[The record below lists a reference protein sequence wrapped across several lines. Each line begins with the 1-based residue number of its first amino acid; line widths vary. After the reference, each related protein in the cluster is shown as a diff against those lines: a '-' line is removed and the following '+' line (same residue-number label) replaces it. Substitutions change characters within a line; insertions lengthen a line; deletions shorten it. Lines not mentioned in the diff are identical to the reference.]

1 MASSGSRPFSIPDN
15 DLGFK
20 SDHSSEGMNMDPK
33 RLTDVSLFQGLA
45 KKDLQHV
52 GRWTDEVDIS
62 EGKSLAEQGIFA

>member
-1 MASSGSRPFSIPDN
+1 
-15 DLGFK
+15 
-20 SDHSSEGMNMDPK
+20 MDPK